1 MKKSILQVRRSVK
14 KINLSNIEHSFDHT
28 FIGTFIVNDRDAD
41 ALVSFDYDYGPKPKI
56 WRVYERRNKK
66 ENRRG

>member
-28 FIGTFIVNDRDAD
+28 FIGTFIVNIKKKHLIAVNFQNSKYKRE
-41 ALVSFDYDYGPKPKI
+41 Y
-56 WRVYERRNKK
+56 NKK
-66 ENRRG
+66 EAQKIKYLQN